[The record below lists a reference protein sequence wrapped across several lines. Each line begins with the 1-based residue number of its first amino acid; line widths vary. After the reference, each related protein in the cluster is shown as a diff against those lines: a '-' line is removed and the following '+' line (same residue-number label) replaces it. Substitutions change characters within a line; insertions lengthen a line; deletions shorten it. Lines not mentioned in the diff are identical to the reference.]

1 MIRARL
7 TPIALT
13 LTMLAAGAHTV
24 RADVRADE
32 KAKVEFAGMLGRMFN
47 LFGGKGA
54 REGVTSVVA
63 VKGDRKATLNETT
76 GQIIDLAEE
85 KVYDLDLRKKT
96 YKVTTFDEL
105 RRQMEE
111 AKQKAGEQERKEQA
125 EDKTEKT
132 EKTEKPSPSADEK
145 QPQVEVD
152 FDVKNT
158 GQAKTIN
165 GYDTHE
171 SVMTITVREKGKT
184 LEEGGGTVLT
194 SDMWL
199 GPQIP
204 AMKEIADFDMRYAQ
218 KLYGAMIAGVSPE
231 QMAQATAMYPGMKQ
245 ALGRM
250 NAEGTKL
257 SGTAIQTVTT
267 MDAVKSA
274 AQMAEEAKAKQDD
287 STSSSASGGVGGML
301 GRFAAKKIQKKAA
314 GGADASQPRATF
326 MTITSEVLKVV
337 TDVTPADVAVPDGFK
352 QGR

>member
-13 LTMLAAGAHTV
+13 LTMLAAAAHTV

-54 REGVTSVVA
+54 REGVTSTVA

-111 AKQKAGEQERKEQA
+111 ARQKAEEQDRKAQA
-125 EDKTEKT
+125 EEKTE
-132 EKTEKPSPSADEK
+132 EKTEKPSSPPADEK
-145 QPQVEVD
+145 QPQAEVD

-158 GQAKTIN
+158 GQTKTIN

-257 SGTAIQTVTT
+257 TGTAIQTVTT

-287 STSSSASGGVGGML
+287 SKSSASGGVGGML

-314 GGADASQPRATF
+314 GGDDASQPRATF